1 MAAPYLV
8 KRLAANPII
17 RGHMDDRMGR
27 NVQGPSLI
35 RVPDW
40 VSNPLGRYY
49 LYFADHKGDYIRLAY
64 ADALEG
70 PWRMHRPGAL
80 QLAES
85 LYPTVAPPIPPGA
98 THASVVGDRP
108 GMAPVGMAGITDAM
122 VDATQPHIASPDVH
136 VDHDNRRIVMYFHG
150 LVSFGNQ
157 RTRVATSSDGLH
169 FEAHEPLLGPT
180 YFRAFRFQGRVYA
193 LAMPGLILRSRDGLT
208 DFERG
213 PLVFDEPLQRHSAVR
228 VRGTE
233 LEVFWTR
240 VGDVPERILYSRVD
254 LSRPWEQWRAGPAVE
269 LMRPETGWEGT
280 DLPLEPS
287 WRSGIDIDA
296 HQLRDPAL
304 FEEDGRIWLLYAVRG
319 EAGIAVAELID
330 AA

>member
-1 MAAPYLV
+1 MGAPYLV
-8 KRLAANPII
+8 RRLAGNPII

-40 VSNPLGRYY
+40 IPNPLGRYY

-64 ADALEG
+64 ADALDG
-70 PWRMHRPGAL
+70 PWHMHRPGAL
-80 QLAES
+80 QLGDS
-85 LYPTVAPPIPPGA
+85 LYPTVAPAIPPGA

-136 VDHDNRRIVMYFHG
+136 VDHDQRRIVMYFHG
-150 LVSFGNQ
+150 LVSFGIQ
-157 RTRVATSSDGLH
+157 RTRVATSPDGLH
-169 FEAHEPLLGPT
+169 FSPHEPLLGPT
-180 YFRAFRFQGRVYA
+180 YFRVFRFQDYFYA

-213 PLVFDEPLQRHSAVR
+213 PMVFNEPLQRHCAVR
-228 VRGTE
+228 VRGHE

-240 VGDVPERILYSRVD
+240 VGDVPERILYSRID
-254 LSRPWEQWRAGPAVE
+254 LSLPWAQWRAGPPVE
-269 LMRPETGWEGT
+269 LMRPETGWEGA

-304 FEEDGRIWLLYAVRG
+304 FEEDGRTWLLYAVRG
-319 EAGIAVAELID
+319 EAGIAIAELID

>member
-1 MAAPYLV
+1 MGAPYLV
-8 KRLAANPII
+8 RRLAGNPII

-40 VSNPLGRYY
+40 IPNPLGRYY

-64 ADALEG
+64 ADALDG
-70 PWRMHRPGAL
+70 PWHMHRPGAL
-80 QLAES
+80 QLGDS
-85 LYPTVAPPIPPGA
+85 LYPTVAPAIPPGA

-136 VDHDNRRIVMYFHG
+136 VDHDQRRIVMYFHG
-150 LVSFGNQ
+150 LVSFGIQ
-157 RTRVATSSDGLH
+157 RTRVATSPDGLH
-169 FEAHEPLLGPT
+169 FSPHEPLLGPT
-180 YFRAFRFQGRVYA
+180 YFRVFRFQDYFYA
-193 LAMPGLILRSRDGLT
+193 VAMPGLILRSRDGLT

-213 PLVFDEPLQRHSAVR
+213 PMVFNEPLQRHCAVR
-228 VRGTE
+228 VRGHE

-240 VGDVPERILYSRVD
+240 VGDVPERILYSRID
-254 LSRPWEQWRAGPAVE
+254 LSLPWAQWRAGPPVE
-269 LMRPETGWEGT
+269 LMRPETGWEGA

-304 FEEDGRIWLLYAVRG
+304 FEEDGRTWLLYAVRG
-319 EAGIAVAELID
+319 EAGIAIAELID